1 MVLKYFYVLTDKKQK
16 GNSIMKKLLCC
27 LVAVLLLASVFS
39 CAAFADGE
47 TLVIYSAR
55 NERLNNIVIP
65 AFEAKTGI
73 KVEMITGSS
82 GEVLQRVKAEVE
94 SGNVTVDIH
103 WAADETMLAANRDL
117 FEVYVSSE
125 NDALRPAFR
134 NDGTNCFNNA
144 YAEPNVMIV
153 NTDLLAQLGVDV
165 TSYADLLQPELKGKI
180 ISADPANSS
189 SAFQCLIGMLYGA
202 GKGDPMSQE
211 AWDFIDAFLVN
222 LDGKIASSSSQ
233 VYNGVANGEYAV
245 GLSYEDPCVE
255 LEAKGEQPVK
265 VVYATEGTVYPGES
279 VQIIKGAPHMDAA
292 KAFVDFVLS
301 EESQTAVCAQ
311 LNLRPCRDGISVNE
325 KMVPDSEITMFPTYS
340 APYIAEMKPVIV
352 ATYLDHVE
360 MMLE

>member
-1 MVLKYFYVLTDKKQK
+1 MKRILACILVL
-16 GNSIMKKLLCC
+16 M
-27 LVAVLLLASVFS
+27 LALG
-39 CAAFADGE
+39 CAAVAEE

-94 SGNVTVDIH
+94 SGNVTVDVH

-117 FEVYVSSE
+117 FEVYVSTE
-125 NDALRPAFR
+125 NDNLWPQFQ

-153 NTDLLAQLGVDV
+153 NTDMLKEMGIEVNG
-165 TSYADLLQPELKGKI
+165 YADLIQPELKGKI

-189 SAFQCLIGMLYGA
+189 SAFQCLIGMLYGM
-202 GKGDPMSQE
+202 GDGDPMSDA
-211 AWDFIDAFLVN
+211 AWDFVDKFLVN

-255 LEAKGEQPVK
+255 LEAAGEQPVK
-265 VVYATEGTVYPGES
+265 VVYAVEGTVFPGES

-292 KAFVDFVLS
+292 KQFVDFVLS
-301 EESQTAVCAQ
+301 EESQKAVAAE
-311 LNLRPCRDGISVNE
+311 LNLRPLRTGVDTNE
-325 KMVPDSEITMFPTYS
+325 KMVPTDQIKLFDTYS
-340 APYIAEMKPVIV
+340 TAYIAENKPLIV
-352 ATYLDHVE
+352 NTYLEHVE
-360 MMLE
+360 MTLE

>member
-1 MVLKYFYVLTDKKQK
+1 
-16 GNSIMKKLLCC
+16 MKKLFAILLTLC
-27 LVAVLLLASVFS
+27 LLLGVSS
-39 CAAFADGE
+39 FAMAEE

-73 KVEMITGSS
+73 HVEMVTGSS
-82 GEVLQRVKAEVE
+82 GEVLQRVKSEVE

-117 FEVYVSSE
+117 FEVYVSTE
-125 NDALRPAFR
+125 NDNLRDAFK

-153 NTDLLAQLGVDV
+153 NTDMLKEMGIEVNG
-165 TSYADLLQPELKGKI
+165 YADLIQPELKGKI

-189 SAFQCLIGMLYGA
+189 SAFQCLIGMLYGM
-202 GKGDPMSQE
+202 GNGDPMSAE
-211 AWDFIDAFLVN
+211 AWDFIDKFLVN

-255 LEAKGEQPVK
+255 LAAAGTHPVK
-265 VVYATEGTVYPGES
+265 VVYAVEGTIYPGES
-279 VQIIKGAPHMDAA
+279 VQIIKGAPHMEAA
-292 KAFVDFVLS
+292 QKFVDFVLS
-301 EESQTAVCAQ
+301 QESQEAVCAA
-311 LNLRPCRDGISVNE
+311 LNLRPCRDGVSVNE
-325 KMVPDSEITMFPTYS
+325 KMTPDSEIKMFDTYS
-340 APYIAEMKPVIV
+340 TTYIAEMKPVIV
-352 ATYLDHVE
+352 STYLDHIE
-360 MMLE
+360 MTLE

>member
-1 MVLKYFYVLTDKKQK
+1 
-16 GNSIMKKLLCC
+16 MKKFLVCVLALTMLLSVCG
-27 LVAVLLLASVFS
+27 AVMAQ
-39 CAAFADGE
+39 D

-65 AFEAKTGI
+65 AFEAATGI

-117 FEVYVSSE
+117 FEVYVSTE
-125 NDALRPAFR
+125 NDALYPEFQ

-144 YAEPNVMIV
+144 YAEPNVLVV
-153 NTDLLAQLGVDV
+153 NTDMLAELGVEV
-165 TSYADLLQPELKGKI
+165 NSYADLTQPELKGKI

-189 SAFQCLIGMLYGA
+189 SAFQSLIGMLYGM
-202 GKGDPMSQE
+202 GEGDPMSDK
-211 AWDFIDAFLVN
+211 AWEFIDAFLVN
-222 LDGKIASSSSQ
+222 LDNKIASSSSQ

-255 LEAKGEQPVK
+255 LEANGEHPVK
-265 VVYATEGTVYPGES
+265 VVYPSEGVIFPGES

-292 KAFVDFVLS
+292 KKFVDFVLS
-301 EESQTAVCAQ
+301 EESQNAVAAE
-311 LNLRPCRDGISVNE
+311 LNLRPLRAGVPTNA
-325 KMVPDSEITMFPTYS
+325 KMIPTEEIKLFPTYS
-340 APYIAEMKPVIV
+340 AKYIAENKPAIV

-360 MMLE
+360 MTME

>member
-1 MVLKYFYVLTDKKQK
+1 
-16 GNSIMKKLLCC
+16 MKKLLCC

-39 CAAFADGE
+39 CAAFADDD

-153 NTDLLAQLGVDV
+153 NTDLLAQLGIDV
-165 TSYADLLQPELKGKI
+165 TSYADLLQPQLKGKI

-202 GKGDPMSQE
+202 GNGDPMSKE
-211 AWDFIDAFLVN
+211 AWDFIDEFLVN

-233 VYNGVANGEYAV
+233 VYNGVASGEYAV

-255 LEAKGEQPVK
+255 LEATGEHPVK
-265 VVYATEGTVYPGES
+265 VVYAIEGTVYPGES

-340 APYIAEMKPVIV
+340 APYIAEMKPTIV

>member
-1 MVLKYFYVLTDKKQK
+1 
-16 GNSIMKKLLCC
+16 MKKLLCVF
-27 LVAVLLLASVFS
+27 LILTLAVSAAVLAS
-39 CAAFADGE
+39 AE
-47 TLVIYSAR
+47 EKLVIYSAR

-65 AFEAKTGI
+65 AFTAKTGI
-73 KVEMITGSS
+73 EVEMITGSS

-117 FEVYVSSE
+117 FEVYVSTE
-125 NDALRPAFR
+125 NDSLRDAFK

-153 NTDLLAQLGVDV
+153 NTDMLAELGIEVNG
-165 TSYADLLQPELKGKI
+165 YADLLQPQLKGKI

-189 SAFQCLIGMLYGA
+189 SAFQCLIGMLYGM
-202 GKGDPMSQE
+202 GNGDPMAKE
-211 AWDFIDAFLVN
+211 AWDYIDKFLVN

-255 LEAKGEQPVK
+255 LASKGEHPVK
-265 VVYATEGTVYPGES
+265 VVYAVEGTVYPGES
-279 VQIIKGAPHMDAA
+279 VQIIKGAPHMEEA
-292 KAFVDFVLS
+292 KKFVDFVLS
-301 EESQTAVCAQ
+301 EESQNAVCAE
-311 LNLRPCRDGISVNE
+311 LNLRPCRNGVSVNA
-325 KMVPDSEITMFPTYS
+325 KMVPDSEIKMFDTYS
-340 APYIAEMKPVIV
+340 TKYIAENKPKIV

-360 MMLE
+360 MTLE

>member
-1 MVLKYFYVLTDKKQK
+1 
-16 GNSIMKKLLCC
+16 MKK
-27 LVAVLLLASVFS
+27 VFSLLLALVMALSLCSFAS
-39 CAAFADGE
+39 ADGE
-47 TLVIYSAR
+47 VLVIYSAR

-73 KVEMITGSS
+73 KVEMVTGSS

-125 NDALRPAFR
+125 NEFLRPAFQ

-153 NTDLLAQLGVDV
+153 NTDILAQLGVEV
-165 TSYADLLQPELKGKI
+165 NGYADLLQPELKGKI

-189 SAFQCLIGMLYGA
+189 SAFQCLIGMLYGM
-202 GKGDPMSQE
+202 GNGDPMSPE
-211 AWDFIDAFLVN
+211 AWDFIDKFLVN

-255 LEAKGEQPVK
+255 LAANGEHPVK
-265 VVYATEGTVYPGES
+265 VVYAQEGTVYPGES
-279 VQIIKGAPHMDAA
+279 VQIIKGAPHMEAA
-292 KAFVDFVLS
+292 KLFVDFVLS
-301 EESQTAVCAQ
+301 QESQEAVCAA
-311 LNLRPCRDGISVNE
+311 LNLRPCRAGVSVNA
-325 KMVPDSEITMFPTYS
+325 KMTPDEDIKMFDTYS
-340 APYIAEMKPVIV
+340 TAYIAEMKPVIV
-352 ATYLDHVE
+352 KTYLDHVE
-360 MMLE
+360 MTLE